1 MDKCNIRGEMNP
13 EILIIGAAI
22 LDILVRPVGEDV
34 FRMGSYNAEDI
45 RMSVGADALNE
56 ATILAK
62 MGKRMGLE
70 TVIGKDKAGK
80 LILDHCHEQGIML
93 RDNSV
98 KEGLSTGINVVLVE
112 EDGRR
117 SFLTNPHGSLR
128 KLRLEDIPM
137 PFPESAKII
146 CFASLFVF
154 PEIRARELEIL
165 FSQVKKQNKILCVD
179 MTKCKNHETAEEME
193 PALRYV
199 DYLFPNDEEALLLT
213 GHKSVE
219 EAAEVLLDVGVK
231 HVVIKCGA
239 RGCYIRTAQEKMWIP
254 AAEGVKCVDTTG
266 AGDSFA
272 AGFMYALSEGQ
283 NLKDCAQY
291 ANICGGK
298 AVEVMGATEWI

>member
-1 MDKCNIRGEMNP
+1 MDKCNIRGEINP

-62 MGKRMGLE
+62 MGKRVGLE

-117 SFLTNPHGSLR
+117 SFL
-128 KLRLEDIPM
+128 
-137 PFPESAKII
+137 
-146 CFASLFVF
+146 
-154 PEIRARELEIL
+154 
-165 FSQVKKQNKILCVD
+165 
-179 MTKCKNHETAEEME
+179 
-193 PALRYV
+193 
-199 DYLFPNDEEALLLT
+199 
-213 GHKSVE
+213 
-219 EAAEVLLDVGVK
+219 
-231 HVVIKCGA
+231 
-239 RGCYIRTAQEKMWIP
+239 
-254 AAEGVKCVDTTG
+254 
-266 AGDSFA
+266 
-272 AGFMYALSEGQ
+272 
-283 NLKDCAQY
+283 
-291 ANICGGK
+291 
-298 AVEVMGATEWI
+298 